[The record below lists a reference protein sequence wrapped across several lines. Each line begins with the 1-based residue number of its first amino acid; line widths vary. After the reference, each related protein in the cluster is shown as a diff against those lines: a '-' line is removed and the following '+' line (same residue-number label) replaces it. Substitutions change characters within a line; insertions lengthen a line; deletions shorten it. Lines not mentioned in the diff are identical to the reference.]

1 MPSTIIR
8 LTIAR
13 LRRLARLDLSVL
25 DEVRTDGSAT
35 IPAVAIVAVSMLLL
49 GLGGWF
55 WWAIAGLGDRSAVFL
70 KSVIFG
76 SLFGVFAWLLWLLV
90 VYAALQRL
98 ARITVP
104 VDQLLRAAG
113 FAALPLA
120 LGILMVI
127 PSVSFGVGLL
137 ALAGWVAL
145 TQVAIERT
153 VGVSSGAVV
162 VANIAGFGAW
172 AIVMSL
178 LATGSNQVAPGPFLA
193 ESVWDAITGA
203 NVFFSP

>member
-1 MPSTIIR
+1 
-8 LTIAR
+8 
-13 LRRLARLDLSVL
+13 
-25 DEVRTDGSAT
+25 
-35 IPAVAIVAVSMLLL
+35 
-49 GLGGWF
+49 
-55 WWAIAGLGDRSAVFL
+55 
-70 KSVIFG
+70 
-76 SLFGVFAWLLWLLV
+76 WLLWLLV
-90 VYAALQRL
+90 VYAVLQRL

-120 LGILMVI
+120 LGVLMVV
-127 PSVSFGVGLL
+127 PSVSFGVGLV

-153 VGVSSGAVV
+153 VGVSSGAVI
-162 VANIAGFGAW
+162 VANLAGFAAW

-193 ESVWDAITGA
+193 ESIWDAITGA
-203 NVFFSP
+203 